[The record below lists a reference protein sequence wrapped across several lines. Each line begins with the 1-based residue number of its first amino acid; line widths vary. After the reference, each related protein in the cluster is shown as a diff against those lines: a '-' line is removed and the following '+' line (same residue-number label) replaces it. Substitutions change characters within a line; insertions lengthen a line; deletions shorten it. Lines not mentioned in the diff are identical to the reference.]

1 MTRYKISVYDD
12 IYWDIKTK
20 VRFFEIKN
28 VVSTTFY
35 NQQIYKNNITQ
46 SYKNYTNYNNCII
59 NNNKLHTIL
68 HS

>member
-28 VVSTTFY
+28 VVLTTFY
-35 NQQIYKNNITQ
+35 NQ
-46 SYKNYTNYNNCII
+46 
-59 NNNKLHTIL
+59 
-68 HS
+68 

>member
-28 VVSTTFY
+28 VVLTTFY

-46 SYKNYTNYNNCII
+46 SYI
-59 NNNKLHTIL
+59 KLY
-68 HS
+68 